1 MKIAPALKI
10 SLLDSALFRG
20 LTIKPE
26 TLRYV
31 VEGRDLH
38 DLGQAFEGYH
48 AKLHD
53 RSQRVIFQPTILPAL
68 PSSYRGLLR

>member
-1 MKIAPALKI
+1 
-10 SLLDSALFRG
+10 
-20 LTIKPE
+20 
-26 TLRYV
+26 V

-53 RSQRVIFQPTILPAL
+53 RSQRVIFQRATFPTLPG
-68 PSSYRGLLR
+68 SYRGLWR